1 MRSQI
6 KNNNGN
12 ETEKRTR
19 TKFKSRTI
27 SNHTRTKTR
36 TKRIPT
42 KESFLVEKVSKHSIR
57 NTIHYV

>member
-12 ETEKRTR
+12 ETEKRTG

-27 SNHTRTKTR
+27 SNHTRTNLDKNKKNTN
-36 TKRIPT
+36 KR
-42 KESFLVEKVSKHSIR
+42 KFSS
-57 NTIHYV
+57 